1 MAGHCQA
8 KILMR
13 KALHAGRPAGPPVAA
28 GQGARRTGR
37 RPRAGPRQITISG
50 GILRPTLRP
59 GPIRPLFRVL
69 GIVVGPVV
77 LAGGALMVLLDLHGA
92 RAASWPAWSRAL
104 HVGLWLGLGNMLLG
118 WLIVHVARSGHD
130 PYVIVDEEPPPR
142 HES

>member
-1 MAGHCQA
+1 
-8 KILMR
+8 MR
-13 KALHAGRPAGPPVAA
+13 KTLHAGRPAGPTVAA
-28 GQGARRTGR
+28 GPFARRTGGR
-37 RPRAGPRQITISG
+37 RRSGPRQITISG

-77 LAGGALMVLLDLHGA
+77 LAAGALMVLLDLHGA
-92 RAASWPAWSRAL
+92 KAASWPAWSRAL